1 MLNHKQQ
8 RHFPKPFVCS
18 LTKKHTKDVSTPGCI
33 KVAVSGARRRRPIR
47 IAGRRPEFPG
57 PARWRPCPQFR
68 AAPDPARARPAH
80 ARRGPLGSSLTQG
93 PRVPQPPR
101 APCAQAPVT
110 TWEPSGWAPAP
121 MSPPARAWQSGKPG
135 IGISRRRGKRWR
147 RKAVARQQRPREEV
161 TSNSPGLSGTQHR
174 LSACVARTTAQT
186 EGSDVTSVGVGS
198 SVP

>member
-1 MLNHKQQ
+1 MSRPRAAL
-8 RHFPKPFVCS
+8 KPLFLARDAGGPFGSPAAAQSSPGRPGGVPVPS
-18 LTKKHTKDVSTPGCI
+18 SARLPTQHAPGPRTPG
-33 KVAVSGARRRRPIR
+33 AVPSAPPRPK
-47 IAGRRPEFPG
+47 
-57 PARWRPCPQFR
+57 
-68 AAPDPARARPAH
+68 ARASRH
-80 ARRGPLGSSLTQG
+80 H
-93 PRVPQPPR
+93 PR

-186 EGSDVTSVGVGS
+186 EGSDVTGVGVGS